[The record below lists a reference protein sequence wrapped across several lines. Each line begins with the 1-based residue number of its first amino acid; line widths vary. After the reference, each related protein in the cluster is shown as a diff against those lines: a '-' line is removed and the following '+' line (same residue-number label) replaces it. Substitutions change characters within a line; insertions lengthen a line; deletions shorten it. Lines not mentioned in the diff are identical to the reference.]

1 MFWKDLGALER
12 TVDWSGKPGSSERS
26 MGLVSNREMG
36 MGGHVDGDKG
46 VKTLTSSLLNRSCPL
61 TMGREGKPRARIPLC
76 F

>member
-1 MFWKDLGALER
+1 M
-12 TVDWSGKPGSSERS
+12 
-26 MGLVSNREMG
+26 SNREMG